1 MNTKNN
7 TTNKKFI
14 SVTEMAK
21 TLNLSRARFYQ
32 LLNEGFFP
40 KPHIDKRTN
49 RPYYD
54 VELQQQCLECRQSGI
69 GIDGSILMFYSS
81 RKNETVS
88 HSKKK
93 KQVDPVTKEQGEIL
107 NSMGIE
113 KAFNEVQKALDK
125 LYPEGTE
132 GMDQGVVTREL
143 YRYFKEK

>member
-1 MNTKNN
+1 MNNKNN
-7 TTNKKFI
+7 STNKKFI

-21 TLNLSRARFYQ
+21 TINISRSRFYQ
-32 LLNEGFFP
+32 LLEHGFFP
-40 KPHIDKRTN
+40 KPLIDERTK
-49 RPYYD
+49 RPYYTQ
-54 VELQQQCLECRQSGI
+54 ELQQQCLECRQSGI
-69 GIDGSILMFYSS
+69 GIDGSILMFYSP
-81 RKNETVS
+81 RKKETVS

-93 KQVDPVTKEQGEIL
+93 KQVDPVTKDLGEIL

-125 LYPEGTE
+125 LYPDGTE